1 MPNPSKQGF
10 LAGLQERVGPLRK
23 LKSSRS
29 LYELGD
35 GSGRILIRYSRVHSR
50 NQTFYGLREEDLS
63 KLEEVPSLICFLWNG
78 QTEPL
83 LVPFAAFEEVFR
95 STNPASDG
103 QYKAQI
109 YLEGDNNIT
118 ELYIAQAGRF
128 NVEAYLGW
136 DQLSVIAGDRTQ
148 LPVPDLTHSE
158 VQTLLGAI
166 GTAKEYDVWIPRSDR
181 TRLGW
186 NSVEPFQIRAEL
198 PSTYQSVMNIL
209 QEVDVVWAQKGSN
222 ILTAMFEI
230 EHSTPIYSGLLRF
243 NDIHLVAPHDL
254 GPRFT
259 VVAGNERR
267 GLFVNQLNRPT
278 FQASGLHK
286 LCNFMDYSNVYHW
299 FNRVAQEFVQ

>member
-1 MPNPSKQGF
+1 MPNPEKQRLLGQ
-10 LAGLQERVGPLRK
+10 LRERVGPLRK
-23 LKSSRS
+23 LERSQS
-29 LYELGD
+29 LYELEE
-35 GSGRILIRYSRVHSR
+35 GSGRILIRYSRVHNR
-50 NQTFYGLREEDLS
+50 KQTFYGLRNEDLS
-63 KLEEVPSLICFLWNG
+63 KLGEVPSVICFLWND
-78 QTEPL
+78 QLEPL

-95 STNPASDG
+95 STSPASDG

-109 YLEGDNNIT
+109 YLEGDNNVT

-128 NVEAYLGW
+128 NVEAYFGW
-136 DQLSVIAGDRTQ
+136 GQLSVIAEDRSQT
-148 LPVPDLTHSE
+148 PVPELTHSE

-166 GTAKEYDVWIPRSDR
+166 GAAKEYDVWIPRSDR
-181 TRLGW
+181 NKLGW
-186 NSVEPFQIRAEL
+186 NCVEPFRIRAEL
-198 PSTYQSVMNIL
+198 PTTYQSVISIL

-243 NDIHLVAPHDL
+243 NDIHLVSPHDL
-254 GPRFT
+254 EPRFT

-299 FNRVAQEFVQ
+299 FNRIASESIK

>member
-1 MPNPSKQGF
+1 MPNPAKKKF
-10 LAGLQERVGPLRK
+10 LAGVRARVGPLRK
-23 LKSSRS
+23 LEKSQS
-29 LYELGD
+29 LYELEE

-50 NQTFYGLREEDLS
+50 NQTFYGLRDEDLS
-63 KLEEVPSLICFLWNG
+63 KLEEVPSLICFLWND
-78 QTEPL
+78 QPEPL

-95 STNPASDG
+95 STKSASDG
-103 QYKAQI
+103 QYKSQI
-109 YLEGDNNIT
+109 YLEGDNNVT

-128 NVEAYLGW
+128 NVEAYFGW
-136 DQLSVIAGDRTQ
+136 GQLSVIAGDRTQ
-148 LPVPDLTHSE
+148 SPVPELTHSE
-158 VQTLLGAI
+158 VQTILGAI
-166 GTAKEYDVWIPRSDR
+166 GVAKEYDVWIPRNDR
-181 TRLGW
+181 TKLGW
-186 NSVEPFQIRAEL
+186 DCVERFQIRSEL
-198 PSTYQSVMNIL
+198 PATYQAVMSIL

-299 FNRVAQEFVQ
+299 FNRIAHESVK